1 MPKSA
6 NPKKPKRTFKD
17 LFSSYKTYDPEEDG
31 YGSKEEW
38 KSAFSD
44 RMGLKEA
51 RETLRDRSPRAILGV
66 SVSASWAE
74 ITKAFKKRVMEVHPD
89 RCKTT
94 GLSPEEAHRL
104 SKEVVAAY
112 SILAEEF
119 GK

>member
-1 MPKSA
+1 VRKA
-6 NPKKPKRTFKD
+6 KEKKPKRGFKE
-17 LFSSYKTYDPEEDG
+17 LFASYKTYDPETEG
-31 YGSKEEW
+31 FGSKEEW
-38 KSAFSD
+38 KSAFQE

-66 SVSASWAE
+66 SASATWAE
-74 ITKAFKKRVMEVHPD
+74 ITKAFRKRVLEVHPD

-94 GLSPEEAHRL
+94 GLSQEEAHLR